1 MCRAYIEAHV
11 PLNEALAAARKWADG
26 EALTLIAPSTRAVEA
41 QPWLDS
47 AGVAIGTTS
56 IRHSRF
62 SARPHGTVI
71 GWCLNLK
78 EVLEVE
84 SRSSVIGI
92 VAVQAQASHAPWIT
106 AHDVERLAGSDIARV
121 AEASKA
127 IKAMVEGIG
136 TVALLDLA
144 RARDWCHE
152 LVLGLRVRWFP
163 VPSRGDLGGGAVV
176 PEVRIVLPMSRSCSP
191 SVASRSITSRSIG
204 GSSGSHRSSSRRPG
218 LDVMCLVI
226 AGSSTRPTSRS
237 TEAGRTYTGRS
248 TSTGRSSTCGCPP
261 GAT

>member
-1 MCRAYIEAHV
+1 MSKSPVGLGRASARVSGSRLAQVPGRPRDATPVSVAGPTVRVMCRAYIEAHV

-136 TVALLDLA
+136 TVALLDPA
-144 RARDWCHE
+144 WHE
-152 LVLGLRVRWFP
+152 TGIMSSSSASAFAGFRFP
-163 VPSRGDLGGGAVV
+163 REVISVGHCCIEPSGEAGTTDLPVGSPRHVPDGHQGRPSRLKGDAL
-176 PEVRIVLPMSRSCSP
+176 
-191 SVASRSITSRSIG
+191 
-204 GSSGSHRSSSRRPG
+204 RRLSAAEP
-218 LDVMCLVI
+218 
-226 AGSSTRPTSRS
+226 
-237 TEAGRTYTGRS
+237 
-248 TSTGRSSTCGCPP
+248 
-261 GAT
+261 